1 MIEELVLP
9 LDLSAKDP
17 ATPLTLRNLF
27 LHSICGL
34 SPAELIAANSNP
46 RQLVAPMLQLL
57 ASSYLADL
65 QLHSALKKG
74 YFQDPGRPYGGTRR
88 FVALWQFEVDLL
100 AVRELCVSAQEFFG
114 SIGPRP
120 TIIKDLEYLRERYET
135 VDQHRRAQIG
145 YEASVASLEE
155 SKLGIELSKAGLT
168 QNQSVKRLTQLAFI
182 FIPLSFLTSV
192 FGMNI
197 DVLAG
202 DGARWWTVIIGG
214 VIVYILVGLSYL
226 GVLEIEKSQVWRIS
240 RKEQS
245 QDRELESLA
254 HP

>member
-1 MIEELVLP
+1 MYLLKNFSGASARDRP
-9 LDLSAKDP
+9 LSKIWNTFARGMRL
-17 ATPLTLRNLF
+17 LT
-27 LHSICGL
+27 SI
-34 SPAELIAANSNP
+34 
-46 RQLVAPMLQLL
+46 
-57 ASSYLADL
+57 
-65 QLHSALKKG
+65 
-74 YFQDPGRPYGGTRR
+74 
-88 FVALWQFEVDLL
+88 
-100 AVRELCVSAQEFFG
+100 
-114 SIGPRP
+114 
-120 TIIKDLEYLRERYET
+120 
-135 VDQHRRAQIG
+135 RRAQIG

>member
-1 MIEELVLP
+1 MRL
-9 LDLSAKDP
+9 
-17 ATPLTLRNLF
+17 LT
-27 LHSICGL
+27 SI
-34 SPAELIAANSNP
+34 
-46 RQLVAPMLQLL
+46 
-57 ASSYLADL
+57 
-65 QLHSALKKG
+65 
-74 YFQDPGRPYGGTRR
+74 
-88 FVALWQFEVDLL
+88 
-100 AVRELCVSAQEFFG
+100 
-114 SIGPRP
+114 
-120 TIIKDLEYLRERYET
+120 
-135 VDQHRRAQIG
+135 RRAQIG